1 MIGRDTMNIKYYAIS
16 VCGRVRKD
24 NQDRFLL
31 PDNEKEEN
39 MVRCQETDTSATL
52 AVFDGMGGE
61 SSGEMAA
68 LIAQK
73 VSEAVLQKYPKC
85 NLRKLLSEINTQI
98 CEYMR
103 KNEIKSMGTTAVI
116 LRIKDD
122 LVEICNVG
130 DSRVYRI
137 ADNKIQQLSKDHA
150 MEIGSKRV
158 LTQNLGIPESEMV
171 IEPYCVCGKA
181 KNEDV
186 FLLCSDGLTDM
197 VSEKQILNIIN
208 NCEFEQAGKLLL
220 NEAMENGGKD
230 NITIVLC
237 KIC

>member
-1 MIGRDTMNIKYYAIS
+1 MNIKYYAIS
-16 VCGRVRKD
+16 DCGKVRKD

-31 PDNEKEEN
+31 PDNEKQEN
-39 MVRCQETDTSATL
+39 TVRCRETDTSATL

-68 LIAQK
+68 MIAQK
-73 VSEAVLQKYPKC
+73 VSEVVIEKYPEC
-85 NLRKLLSEINTQI
+85 NLKKLLIEINTQI
-98 CEYMR
+98 CKYMSE
-103 KNEIKSMGTTAVI
+103 NEIKSMGTTAVI

-130 DSRVYRI
+130 DSRAYRI
-137 ADNKIQQLSKDHA
+137 ANNHIEQLSKDHA

-171 IEPYCVCGKA
+171 IEPYYTCGKVVDSDA
-181 KNEDV
+181 

-197 VSEKQILNIIN
+197 VNEEQILNIVN
-208 NCEFEQAGKLLL
+208 NCEFEQVGELLL
-220 NEAMENGGKD
+220 NEAMKNGGRD
-230 NITIVLC
+230 NTTIVLC
-237 KIC
+237 KVC